1 MVSMSP
7 DTGPERLWT
16 ADAIHSPN
24 VIWGRYRPRMPV
36 TSRRRAELLTAL
48 AYWVR
53 SRHPARRLRVAVDGV
68 DGAGKTV
75 LADELADRIM
85 AYGRPAV
92 RASID
97 GFHRPRAE
105 RYRLGR
111 TSPEG
116 FQAGA
121 DTVLV
126 FDGIFLH
133 RSELREQ
140 WDFSIFLQVGFDV
153 SVARCA
159 SRDGTSPDPFAGVNQ
174 RYVEGQRRYFHDA
187 RPWRQATVVVDNTNL
202 AEPSIVAPDRVTLGW
217 NP

>member
-1 MVSMSP
+1 MPNSSQHSRTGCGAGIRLGGSAWPSTVSM
-7 DTGPERLWT
+7 
-16 ADAIHSPN
+16 
-24 VIWGRYRPRMPV
+24 
-36 TSRRRAELLTAL
+36 
-48 AYWVR
+48 
-53 SRHPARRLRVAVDGV
+53 
-68 DGAGKTV
+68 
-75 LADELADRIM
+75 ELA
-85 AYGRPAV
+85 RPFSQTSWPTGSWRAAALWCG
-92 RASID
+92 ASID

-133 RSELREQ
+133 RPELREQ

-153 SVARCA
+153 SVARFA